1 METDFLS
8 SQGRISRVTFIVRL
22 VALTLLAAGLSFIAY
37 SYFAHNFHHGE
48 FITLGIFCSIV
59 IALICYFAVLMQLLK
74 RLRDMG
80 KEAYLSLL
88 LVVPGVN
95 ILFLL
100 YACAAPGVNSG
111 KLKYKGWPT

>member
-8 SQGRISRVTFIVRL
+8 SQGRLSRVTFIVRII
-22 VALTLLAAGLSFIAY
+22 ALMLCALGLSYVAY
-37 SYFAHNFHHGE
+37 SYFAHSFHHGE

-88 LVVPGVN
+88 LLLPGINV
-95 ILFLL
+95 LLLL
-100 YACAAPGVNSG
+100 YACTAPSVKNGE
-111 KLKYKGWPT
+111 

>member
-1 METDFLS
+1 MKTDFLS
-8 SQGRISRVTFIVRL
+8 SEGKIGRTTFIVRTL
-22 VALTLLAAGLSFIAY
+22 ALILCTIGLSFIAY

-59 IALICYFAVLMQLLK
+59 FALICQLVILMQLLK

-88 LVVPGVN
+88 MLVPGINVL
-95 ILFLL
+95 ILL
-100 YACAAPGVNSG
+100 YACIMPSKA
-111 KLKYKGWPT
+111 